1 MKKTIDIN
9 LGGLL
14 FHLDED
20 AYAVLS
26 GYLEALRR
34 HLAATEGR
42 EEVLADIEAR
52 IAEIFTQRMAG
63 TRQVVST
70 DDVQAAMNTL
80 GQPKDFAEGDSA
92 QGDSA
97 ADFADEPRRRLFR
110 DSEEKVIGGVCSG
123 IANYFDIDVVIVRIL
138 FAVVGIFTGFG
149 VLLYFIMWAV
159 TPKAMTA
166 ADRLAMKGKPAT
178 FDNIR
183 QTVEEEFKNVEARL
197 KDKENHRKVRKA
209 AQGIGDII
217 TCILVGFGR
226 FLGGLFLV
234 IAFFFG
240 STILIAVFGNGI
252 TIDGAH
258 LSVSEL
264 MGIFL
269 PAGFGLAY
277 FWTATAL
284 VLAGP
289 LVAMVMLALRLL
301 FRQKG
306 PVHRAIM
313 GTALMLSIIGIAL
326 MGVLGARFG
335 SEFREEATVVH
346 VESLPQEVKQWTMV
360 MSTTRVEGG
369 TKLRFNDDDTDES
382 SWILTDSEV
391 YFDGIDVDVRPTYRD
406 RPSLE
411 WTAEAQGGSRRAA
424 RERAAAVT
432 YDVRTDSTGRI
443 LVGDLLHYPKTD
455 RFRGQNVELVLYLP
469 VGHSVF
475 LDATTVPYLDDVAN
489 VENIWDG
496 HMGGKTWLM
505 TEQGLAEFK

>member
-9 LGGLL
+9 LGGML

-26 GYLEALRR
+26 AYLEALRR

-52 IAEIFTQRMAG
+52 IAEIFMQRMAG

-70 DDVQAAMNTL
+70 DDVQAAMSTL
-80 GQPKDFAEGDSA
+80 GQPKDFAGESA
-92 QGDSA
+92 E
-97 ADFADEPRRRLFR
+97 EPEPTMAEDRSRRRLYR
-110 DSEEKVIGGVCSG
+110 DPEEQMIGGVCSG
-123 IANYFDIDVVIVRIL
+123 FASYFDVDVVIVRIL
-138 FAVVGIFTGFG
+138 FVLFGLFTGFG
-149 VLLYFIMWAV
+149 VLLYFILWAATPKAV
-159 TPKAMTA
+159 TPAE
-166 ADRLAMKGKPAT
+166 RLAMKGKPAT

-183 QTVEEEFKNVEARL
+183 QTVEEEFRNVESRL
-197 KDKENHRKVRKA
+197 KDKENHRKVRRA
-209 AQGIGDII
+209 AQGVGDVI
-217 TCILVGFGR
+217 TSILLGFGR

-240 STILIAVFGNGI
+240 STILVAVFGNGI

-264 MGIFL
+264 LGIFL
-269 PAGFGLAY
+269 PAGYGLTY
-277 FWTATAL
+277 FWTATTLVLVGPVVAL
-284 VLAGP
+284 VL
-289 LVAMVMLALRLL
+289 LALRLL

-313 GTALMLSIIGIAL
+313 GTALMLSIVGIAL

-346 VESLPQEVKQWTMV
+346 VEALPQGVKQWTMV
-360 MSTTRVEGG
+360 MATTPVEGG
-369 TKLRFNDDDTDES
+369 TKLHFSDDDTDES

-391 YFDGIDVDVRPTYRD
+391 YFDGIDVDVRPTFRD
-406 RPSLE
+406 TPSLE

-432 YDVRTDSTGRI
+432 YEVRSDSTGRI
-443 LVGDLLHYPKTD
+443 LVGDLLHYPKPD
-455 RFRGQNVELVLYLP
+455 RFRGQTVELVLYLP

-489 VENIWDG
+489 TEDIWDG